1 MEKTKLLIHP
11 LSDGRKQELFQDY
24 IYEVNGYR
32 ITVPKGYITD

>member
-24 IYEVNGYR
+24 IYEVNGA
-32 ITVPKGYITD
+32 VAN